1 MNTFAPEKFNVVGH
15 SKLIFIISLALVVL
29 FVASVFVFGFNLDV
43 DFTGGATLT
52 VDLGRATTKQD
63 ADDITA
69 LFKDTVKFAPSSV
82 QRTGESEIVIKST
95 ELNNKNR
102 EALQDAITKKFN
114 LSTEADTTPISFDNI
129 GGSVS
134 DDVKRSVILST
145 VITIAL
151 MLVYITFRFEFKSGL
166 AAIVCLALNVVIM
179 LLFYSIFH
187 ISVNSNLIACILTIL
202 GYSINNTIVIFDR
215 VREMAKGDPEGD
227 FGAIVNV
234 AVGKSFF
241 RTLNSTITTLLTVTA
256 IFIIGTPSVRNF
268 TLPLIIGIIAGFFTS
283 IFLAGPFWNL
293 IRSKKDG
300 QKVQKVKKIRV

>member
-1 MNTFAPEKFNVVGH
+1 MKKFRPENFNIVGH
-15 SKLIFIISLALVVL
+15 SKLIFIISLALIAV

-52 VDLGRATTKQD
+52 VDLGRATTAKD
-63 ADDITA
+63 ADEITA

-82 QRTGESEIVIKST
+82 QRTGESEIVIKSA
-95 ELNNKNR
+95 ELNSENR
-102 EALQDAITKKFN
+102 EALQKAITEKYK
-114 LSTEADTTPISFDNI
+114 LSADADTTPISFDNI
-129 GGSVS
+129 GSS
-134 DDVKRSVILST
+134 LSNDVKRSVIVST

-151 MLVYITFRFEFKSGL
+151 MLIYITFRFEFKSGL
-166 AAIVCLALNVVIM
+166 AAVVCLVLNVVIM
-179 LLFYSIFH
+179 LLFYSLFN

-215 VREMAKGDPEGD
+215 VREQVKADPEGN
-227 FGAIVNV
+227 FAANVNLAI
-234 AVGKSFF
+234 GKSFF
-241 RTLNSTITTLLTVTA
+241 RTLNSTITTLLTIVA

-283 IFLAGPFWNL
+283 VFLAGPFWNL

-300 QKVQKVKKIRV
+300 KKVKKVKKLRV